1 MKFSVIIPV
10 YNKADT
16 LMQSVE
22 SVLRQ
27 SYNDFEI
34 VIVDDGSTDGFPA
47 IAEQLSANSKIRVI
61 RQANAGVSVARNTGI
76 KHAEGTFICFL
87 DADDLYQPDHLQEL
101 NRLIETYPEQSYFAT
116 SHVTSYPDG
125 KRTGSSRMLTGFP
138 QDFLCENLFNLL
150 NTCGD
155 GIIHTNSMCI
165 RKSLMFENNLFF
177 EPGEKIGEDTDL
189 WFRTALLQPI
199 IISQK
204 ETTVYQREFST
215 ATAATTNSMT
225 WIFPR
230 RLDAIKAMDIP
241 APIKTACEK
250 LVDRYK
256 MTCSRDYLRMS
267 DKKAARRILKTVE
280 HKTCKYYI
288 SVILCA
294 VPLKL
299 SQWLIAH
306 L

>member
-27 SYNDFEI
+27 SYDDFEI
-34 VIVDDGSTDGFPA
+34 VIVDDGSTDGFAA
-47 IAEQLSANSKIRVI
+47 IAEQLSVIRKIRII

-87 DADDLYQPDHLQEL
+87 DGDDLYHPDHLQEL
-101 NRLIETYPEQSYFAT
+101 SRMAEKYPEHDYFAT

-125 KRTGSSRMLTGFP
+125 RTIGSARLLKAYP
-138 QDFLCENLFNLL
+138 QDFVCENLFHLL

-155 GIIHTNSMCI
+155 GVIHTNSMCI
-165 RKSLMFENNLFF
+165 RKSLMLENNLFF

-189 WFRTALLQPI
+189 WFRTALLRPI

-267 DKKAARRILKTVE
+267 DKKAARRILKTVA

-288 SVILCA
+288 SVMLCVA
-294 VPLKL
+294 PLKL
-299 SQWLIAH
+299 SKCLIAH
-306 L
+306 I

>member
-27 SYNDFEI
+27 FYDDFEI
-34 VIVDDGSTDGFPA
+34 VIVDDGSTDGFCA
-47 IAEQLSANSKIRVI
+47 IAEQLSANPKVRII
-61 RQANAGVSVARNTGI
+61 RQENAGVSVARNTGI
-76 KHAEGTFICFL
+76 KQAKGTFICFL
-87 DADDLYQPDHLQEL
+87 DADDLYEANHLQEL
-101 NRLIETYPEQSYFAT
+101 NRLIEKYPEQSYFAT
-116 SHVTSYPDG
+116 SHITSYPDG
-125 KRTGSSRMLTGFP
+125 RCSGSSKWLTGFLE
-138 QDFLCENLFNLL
+138 DFVCENLFLLL
-150 NTCGD
+150 NKYAD

-165 RKSLMFENNLFF
+165 KKSVMLENNLFF
-177 EPGEKIGEDTDL
+177 EPGEKIGEDTDM

-199 IISQK
+199 ILSKK
-204 ETTVYQREFST
+204 ETTVYRREFST
-215 ATAATTNSMT
+215 ATAATTNSMA

-230 RLDAIKAMDIP
+230 RMETIQKMDIP
-241 APIKTACEK
+241 APIKTECEK

-256 MTCSRDYLRMS
+256 MTCSRDCLCRS
-267 DKKAARRILKTVE
+267 DKKTAYRILKTVE
-280 HKTCKYYI
+280 HKTVKYYI